1 MKRRL
6 SVALSAFLLAFAPAC
21 DQSSTD
27 DAPLEEIA
35 VSCAGKCD
43 GWSSIK
49 SLWADA
55 KKLDLNDLLSVGAG
69 YATEALNDA
78 LDFTDFASVKL
89 SEPQLFALDAVA
101 KEDLTLHSIDELVSG
116 LARRFG
122 DHELTTEVNKV
133 RKAHLET
140 SADKVFAEVAFTLGA
155 SLGHGWNLDTGDI
168 GGLSVRLGFDAG
180 ANLEA
185 RIISAY
191 ESELYATGGA
201 PLTAVRHARDFILP
215 RSLDDVR
222 AMRPGESFAL
232 GGSGQVGLNLG
243 LGVPILIAEPIAAV
257 SYNIVLSAGVRARL
271 SGRLDVQLVRLDGDR
286 VVLDVGVET
295 AEVKA
300 ATLALED
307 GWGVQGLIKQ
317 SIEVA
322 GRSLDLGKLLDKA
335 LKKQLNSRL
344 GLVSARAEKSD
355 KATRT
360 SVARLRFALD
370 AIVDQA
376 AVDKALAQA
385 LRGDVRLAQALAL
398 RGEPG
403 VAMDFD
409 LSRSGISATAHAGLD
424 LLGMSFFRTTQTSSG
439 DVTIA
444 TPGGERKLM
453 FDTLHK
459 EAGWFFT
466 SHGFT
471 RTSLAGLVFD
481 ATGETPPRGEAN
493 LFLEI
498 VEGDDYMERDK
509 LLDHLDAVLLGLGG
523 DTALYAVEEHGNAL
537 ERYVAEAC
545 PNSGPG
551 DACRMTVLSDP
562 VVAQLKTDALDAL
575 SDALW
580 NHDEAQVA
588 LLEKVVEMRLAAQAT
603 VEPSAALV
611 GPKASVVLDY
621 RLDDGALEAVIADRT
636 ANEVVEAMNAYLGA
650 VEIRRQDS
658 VGDIADDR
666 AEVAKDEADT
676 VNALAA
682 TFAERALDYQRMS
695 SVEKAQIGYL
705 GSAGARAVEVRYAV
719 DGKGNPDYDSA
730 VGRTL
735 TEARAAAASALFD
748 TLWDLADDLDPHPE
762 AVVAYTLL
770 ALTPHDR
777 ADLRLD
783 VKMDLSDGLSQ
794 SFDHYRAAGWG
805 SFDVYAKGAK
815 VAPIDGGQFDI
826 DALIN
831 VQ

>member
-1 MKRRL
+1 MKRL
-6 SVALSAFLLAFAPAC
+6 SLALCALLLASAPAC
-21 DQSSTD
+21 DDAATD

-35 VSCAGKCD
+35 VSCSGKCD

-49 SLWADA
+49 SLWRDA

-78 LDFTDFASVKL
+78 LDFTDFATVKI

-116 LARRFG
+116 LTRRFG
-122 DHELTTEVNKV
+122 DHELTTEVKLV
-133 RKAHLET
+133 RQAHLQQGD
-140 SADKVFAEVAFTLGA
+140 DKVFAEAAFTLGA
-155 SLGHGWNLDTGDI
+155 SLGHGWNIDTGDI
-168 GGLSVRLGFDAG
+168 GGLSVRLGFDGG

-185 RIISAY
+185 RIIGAY

-201 PLTAVRHARDFILP
+201 PLTALRHARGFILP

-222 AMRPGESFAL
+222 DMRPGESFAL

-243 LGVPILIAEPIAAV
+243 LGVPILVAQPIAAV
-257 SYNIVLSAGVRARL
+257 SYNVVLSAGVRARL

-300 ATLALED
+300 ATLAIED
-307 GWGVQGLIKQ
+307 GWGVQGLLKQ
-317 SIEVA
+317 TIEVA
-322 GRSLDLGKLLDKA
+322 GQSLDLGKLLDKA

-344 GLVSARAEKSD
+344 GLVSARAEKSN

-376 AVDKALAQA
+376 AVDQALAQA

-403 VAMDFD
+403 VTMDFD

-424 LLGMSFFRTTQTSSG
+424 LLGMSFFRTSQESSG
-439 DVTIA
+439 NVTIA

-459 EAGWFFT
+459 ESGWFFT

-481 ATGETPPRGEAN
+481 ASGEAAPRGEAN

-498 VEGDDYMERDK
+498 VEGDDFMERDK

-523 DTALYAVEEHGNAL
+523 DTALYAVEEAGNAL
-537 ERYVAEAC
+537 ERYVANAC

-551 DACRMTVLSDP
+551 DDCRLEVLADP
-562 VVAQLKTDALDAL
+562 VVAQLKADAMDALT
-575 SDALW
+575 DALW
-580 NHDEAQVA
+580 NHNDEQVA
-588 LLEKVVEMRLAAQAT
+588 LLREVVEMRLAAQAT
-603 VEPSAALV
+603 VEPAAALV
-611 GPKASVVLDY
+611 GPKSSVVLDY

-636 ANEVVEAMNAYLGA
+636 AQEVIDVMNAYLGA
-650 VEIRRQDS
+650 VEIRRRDS
-658 VGDIADDR
+658 ADDIEADR
-666 AEVAKDEADT
+666 LEIARDEAET

-682 TFAERALDYQRMS
+682 VFAERALDYQRMS

-705 GSAGARAVEVRYAV
+705 GSAGARAVEVRYSV
-719 DGKGNPDYDSA
+719 DGKGRPDYDSA

-735 TEARAAAASALFD
+735 TEARAEAASALFD
-748 TLWDLADDLDPHPE
+748 TMWDLADDLDPHPE

-777 ADLRLD
+777 TDLRLD
-783 VKMDLSDGLSQ
+783 VKMDLDDGLSQ
-794 SFDHYRAAGWG
+794 SFEHYRQAGWG

-826 DALIN
+826 DSLID
-831 VQ
+831 VK